1 MYDTPVPTDSG
12 AGGISAAVGIISLAV
27 IVLWVASLWRIFSKA
42 GQPGWAAIIPIYNL
56 VVFLK
61 VIGRPVWWLVLYL
74 IPVVNII
81 IAIINA
87 IDLAKSFGKGGA
99 FGFFGL
105 FLFAIIGYPVLA
117 FSGAQYVGPAAAA
130 RA

>member
-81 IAIINA
+81 IGIINA